1 MGSKAICTIAAAG
14 LMVAVVG
21 ATTSAQAKPKEREW
35 APVASAAIYP
45 GVKVFIAEGQCT
57 ANFVFTDK
65 TDVYVGTAA
74 HCSSTGDTVQSPTCD
89 VGSLPLGTAVE
100 VQGADAPG
108 TLVYNSWGT
117 MRDVLEIDQD
127 TCLYN
132 DFALIRLD
140 PADHDAVNPSV
151 PVWGGPNGVAEPT
164 AMGDQ
169 VFSALHSSLSLGS
182 RPMLTKQGVSFG
194 TSGGGWVHPVYTAA
208 PGIPGDSG
216 SGYLDAEGKALGV
229 LSTLAAQ
236 PWPAANNLTD
246 VGMAIGYMKAHTAGL
261 DAVGLVHGTEPFSS
275 ARIGDL
281 P

>member
-1 MGSKAICTIAAAG
+1 MRLRAICTV
-14 LMVAVVG
+14 VALTSAVLG
-21 ATTSAQAKPKEREW
+21 ASPSAQAKPKEREW
-35 APVASAAIYP
+35 APAESATIHP
-45 GVKVFIAEGQCT
+45 GVKVFIGGGQCT
-57 ANFVFTDK
+57 ANFVFADK
-65 TDVYVGTAA
+65 AHVYVGTAA
-74 HCSSTGDTVQSPTCD
+74 HCSSTGSTVQSATCD
-89 VGSLPLGTAVE
+89 TGSLPLGTQVK
-100 VQGADAPG
+100 VQGANAPG
-108 TLVYNSWGT
+108 TLIYSAWGT
-117 MRDVLEIDQD
+117 MRDVLETDRD

-151 PVWGGPNGVAEPT
+151 PVWGGPHGIAEAT

-194 TSGGGWVHPVYTAA
+194 TSGSGWVHPVYTAA

-216 SGYLDAEGKALGV
+216 SGYLDGDGNALGV

-236 PWPAANNLTD
+236 PWPAATNLTD
-246 VGMAIGYMKAHTAGL
+246 VSMALNYMKAHT
-261 DAVGLVHGTEPFSS
+261 DAFDRVELVDGTEPFDSS
-275 ARIGDL
+275 LIESM